1 MHSTKRAMKIAFVPL
16 ILFFILFLVA
26 PMLMTIWQSLYTD
39 RVFSISPYL
48 EAFTSSEIMMAMW
61 NSLKVSSVSALV
73 TTGIAF
79 FLAYSIEMTNVGKPV
94 KKFIQFGITLPMF
107 LPTIT
112 YGFVLIYVFGNQG
125 LLTKLIGK
133 PLFAIYGFNGLL
145 VGYILYTLPAA
156 FILIQNAF
164 YYVDKRFLLV
174 SDLMGD
180 RFIRKFYHTIFRPML
195 GAIGGAFVL
204 TFVLSFTDF
213 GIPASIGGT
222 YEVIA
227 TTLYQT
233 MLGSIPNFQQGAVIS
248 VLMLIPAIVSVVLLG
263 ALEKL
268 NFQQTTI
275 STTELTMNRWRDV
288 TFGTVASIVAIVV
301 LGIFAIM
308 FVAPFTVAY
317 PFNLTFTLDFLKR
330 FIQMDELTTVYW
342 HSIFVA
348 LFTAIVGVV
357 VAFTSALLSAR
368 TTVKGHRSFDFIAM
382 MTNTIPGMVLG
393 LSYLFLFN
401 NSSLKGTF
409 MIIIIC
415 NIIHFFT
422 TPYLMAKNAL
432 QKMDSNWEVIG
443 ELLHDSW
450 FQTVY
455 RVIIP
460 NVKSTILEM
469 FSYFFI
475 NAMVT
480 VSGIIFL
487 VSTET
492 LLVSAKIKELQH
504 FNKFNDIFI
513 LSIFILATNVLIKLI
528 CEFWLYKQ
536 KKKENAK

>member
-1 MHSTKRAMKIAFVPL
+1 MYSAKRTMKIAFVPL

-26 PMLMTIWQSLYTD
+26 PMLMTIWQSFYND
-39 RVFSISPYL
+39 RVFSIRPYL
-48 EAFTSSEIMMAMW
+48 EALTSSEIMLAMW
-61 NSLKVSSVSALV
+61 NSLKVSSISALV

-79 FLAYSIEMTNVGKPV
+79 FLAYSIEMTNVVKSA
-94 KKFIQFGITLPMF
+94 KKFIQMGITLPML

-133 PLFAIYGFNGLL
+133 PFFTIYGPNGLI

-164 YYVDKRFLLV
+164 LYVDKRFLLV

-180 RFIRKFYHTIFRPML
+180 RVLRKFYHTIFRPML

-204 TFVLSFTDF
+204 SFVLSFTDF

-248 VLMLIPAIVSVVLLG
+248 VLMLIPAIVSVILLG

-275 STTELTMNRWRDV
+275 SAAELSRNKWRDI
-288 TFGTVASIVAIVV
+288 TFGTVASMMAFVV
-301 LGIFAIM
+301 IGIFAIM
-308 FVAPFTVAY
+308 FIVPFTVAY
-317 PFNLTFTLDFLKR
+317 PFNLSFTLDFLKN

-342 HSIFVA
+342 HSIFVS
-348 LFTAIVGVV
+348 LFTAIVGVIV
-357 VAFTSALLSAR
+357 TFTSALLSTR
-368 TTVKGHRSFDFIAM
+368 TTVRGRKSFDFIAM

-401 NSSLKGTF
+401 DSSLKGTF
-409 MIIIIC
+409 TIIIIC

-460 NVKSTILEM
+460 NVKSTIVEM

-480 VSGIIFL
+480 VSGVIFL

-492 LLVSAKIKELQH
+492 SLVSAKIKELQH

-536 KKKENAK
+536 KKKENVK

>member
-1 MHSTKRAMKIAFVPL
+1 MHSAKRTMKMAFVP
-16 ILFFILFLVA
+16 IMLFFLLFLIA
-26 PMLMTIWQSLYTD
+26 PMLMTIWQSFYSD
-39 RVFSISPYL
+39 RAFSIEPYI
-48 EAFTSSEIMMAMW
+48 EAFTSSEIGMAMW
-61 NSLKVSSVSALV
+61 NSLKVSSLAALM

-79 FLAYSIEMTNVGKPV
+79 FLAYAIEMTNVVKPA
-94 KKFIQFGITLPMF
+94 KKFIQLGITLPMF

-125 LLTKLIGK
+125 LLTNLLGK
-133 PLFAIYGFNGLL
+133 PLFTIYGSNGLL
-145 VGYILYTLPAA
+145 LGYILYTLPAA

-164 YYVDKRFLLV
+164 QYVDKRYLLV

-180 RFIRKFYHTIFRPML
+180 HLIRKFYHTIFRPMI
-195 GAIGGAFVL
+195 GALGGAFVL
-204 TFVLSFTDF
+204 SFVLSFTDF

-222 YEVIA
+222 YDVIA

-248 VLMLIPAIVSVVLLG
+248 VLMLIPAIISVILLG
-263 ALEKL
+263 ALDKL
-268 NFQQTTI
+268 NFQQSTI
-275 STTELTMNRWRDV
+275 SVTELVSNKLRDI
-288 TFGTVASIVAIVV
+288 TFGTVSGIIAFVV
-301 LGIFAIM
+301 IAIFAIM
-308 FVAPFTVAY
+308 FIVPFTVAY
-317 PFNLTFTLDFLKR
+317 PFNLAFTLDFLNS

-348 LFTAIVGVV
+348 LFTSIVGVV
-357 VAFTSALLSAR
+357 IAFTSALLSAR
-368 TTVKGHRSFDFIAM
+368 TPVKGRYSFDIFAM

-409 MIIIIC
+409 LIMIIC
-415 NIIHFFT
+415 NIVHFFT

-432 QKMDSNWEVIG
+432 KKMDPNWEVIG

-450 FQTVY
+450 LQTVF

-460 NVKSTILEM
+460 NVKSTIIEM

-480 VSGIIFL
+480 VSGVIFL

-492 LLVSAKIKELQH
+492 TLVSAKIKELQH

>member
-1 MHSTKRAMKIAFVPL
+1 MHSAKRTMKIAFVPL
-16 ILFFILFLVA
+16 ILFFILFLAA
-26 PMLMTIWQSLYTD
+26 PMLMTIWQSLSTD
-39 RVFSISPYL
+39 RVLSIRPYL
-48 EAFTSSEIMMAMW
+48 EILTSSEIVIAMW
-61 NSLKVSSVSALV
+61 NSLKVSSVSALA

-79 FLAYSIEMTNVGKPV
+79 LLAYSIEMTNVVKPA
-94 KKFIQFGITLPMF
+94 KKFIQLGITLPMF

-125 LLTKLIGK
+125 LLTKLMGK
-133 PLFAIYGFNGLL
+133 PLFTIYGSNGLL

-164 YYVDKRFLLV
+164 QYVDKRFLLV

-180 RFIRKFYHTIFRPML
+180 RVLRKFYHTIFRPML

-204 TFVLSFTDF
+204 SFVLSFTDF

-248 VLMLIPAIVSVVLLG
+248 VLMLVPAIVSVVLLG

-275 STTELTMNRWRDV
+275 SVTELSSNRWRDI
-288 TFGTVASIVAIVV
+288 TFGTVATIVAIAVI
-301 LGIFAIM
+301 GIFVIM
-308 FVAPFTVAY
+308 FIAPFTVAY

-330 FIQMDELTTVYW
+330 FIQMDELMTVYG
-342 HSIFVA
+342 HSILVA
-348 LFTAIVGVV
+348 LFTAIVGVF
-357 VAFTSALLSAR
+357 VAFASALLSAR
-368 TTVKGHRSFDFIAM
+368 TTVKGRKAFDLIAM

-409 MIIIIC
+409 LIIIIC
-415 NIIHFFT
+415 NIVHLFT

-432 QKMDSNWEVIG
+432 QKMNSNWEVIG
-443 ELLHDSW
+443 ELLQDSW
-450 FQTVY
+450 LQTVF

-460 NVKSTILEM
+460 NVKSTIIEM

-480 VSGIIFL
+480 VSGVIFL

-492 LLVSAKIKELQH
+492 SLVSAKIKELQH